1 MVELVDEGSGSGS
14 WEVGL
19 VDEEVDDCSSAG
31 FKITRGYAGFWVF
44 EALLNEVWVWVF
56 VGMGIRE
63 KKCFHAYAR
72 KKQKFQ
78 DFMHMRAFFSQ
89 TA

>member
-1 MVELVDEGSGSGS
+1 MLF
-14 WEVGL
+14 L
-19 VDEEVDDCSSAG
+19 QPG
-31 FKITRGYAGFWVF
+31 FEFTRGYAGFWVF
-44 EALLNEVWVWVF
+44 EALLNEVRVWVF
-56 VGMGIRE
+56 VGMGIRK